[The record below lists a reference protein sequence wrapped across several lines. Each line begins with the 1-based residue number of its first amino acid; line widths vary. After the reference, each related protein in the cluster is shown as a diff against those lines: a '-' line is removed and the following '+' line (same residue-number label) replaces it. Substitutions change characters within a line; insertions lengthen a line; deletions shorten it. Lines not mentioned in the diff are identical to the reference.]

1 MASSVPILLVPGL
14 LCSARLYA
22 PQIPALWPF
31 GQVAVADH
39 RRDADMAAIA
49 ARILKDAPPRFA
61 LAGLSMGGYIAFAML
76 RLAPERIAR
85 LALLDTSARPDTP
98 EQSAGR
104 KTQIA
109 MAQTGHFG
117 EIPDLSI
124 PRFLHRNRQ
133 HDERLTTIVRQMA
146 QDTGPEAFVR
156 QQNAIM
162 SRPDSRPLLAA
173 LPARRWCWSATA
185 TKRRRRSS
193 TGNRR
198 RISGAEARGGAGLRT
213 FVDTEK
219 PEAVNAALAGGS
231 HSKTE
236 PARYSR
242 VVTEP

>member
-22 PQIPALWPF
+22 PQIPVLWPY
-31 GQVAVADH
+31 GPVTVVDH

-49 ARILKDAPPRFA
+49 TRILKEAPPRFA

-98 EQSAGR
+98 EQTAGR

-109 MAQTGHFG
+109 MAQADRFG

-133 HDERLTTIVRQMA
+133 HDERLTAIVRQMA
-146 QDTGPEAFVR
+146 EETGPDAFVR

-162 SRPDSRPLLAA
+162 TRPDSRPLLASIRCPT
-173 LPARRWCWSATA
+173 LVLVGDGDEATPPEL
-185 TKRRRRSS
+185 
-193 TGNRR
+193 NREIAGG
-198 RISGAEARGGAGLRT
+198 ISGAKLVVVPDCGHLST
-213 FVDTEK
+213 LEK
-219 PEAVNAALAGGS
+219 PEAVNAALADWLGG
-231 HSKTE
+231 
-236 PARYSR
+236 
-242 VVTEP
+242 